1 LEKSDTKNNQM
12 KRPGQ
17 GCITATVSYRLLRDS
32 IYPAAVEDVTDAVEW
47 LFENGENFGYDP
59 DRIALV
65 GGSAGAHLAML
76 AGYGWENSRTDGGNP
91 NDTASGHRIK
101 AVVNIYGPVF

>member
-1 LEKSDTKNNQM
+1 MEKSDTKNNQM

-47 LFENGENFGYDP
+47 LSENGENFGYDT

-91 NDTASGHRIK
+91 NDTASVHRIK
-101 AVVNIYGPVF
+101 AVVDIYGPVF